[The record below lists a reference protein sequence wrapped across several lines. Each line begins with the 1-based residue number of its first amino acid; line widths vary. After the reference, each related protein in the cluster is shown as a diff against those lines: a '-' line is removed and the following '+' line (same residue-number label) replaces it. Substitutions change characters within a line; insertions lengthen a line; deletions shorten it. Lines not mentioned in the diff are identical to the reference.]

1 MKMKMRCTS
10 ALLAIL
16 IMCFMAFPA
25 FASQTVDDAVAAE
38 FYAHIENG
46 VLSGQSSFDESKEL
60 KDYEKLVAVV
70 ESANNKIEK
79 CVLTAIRSEK
89 DDVDKLL
96 AKVDKIVA
104 YIMRKAEAA
113 GYEVICEYTAYEID
127 GQTVLIDPLR
137 VVNSR

>member
-1 MKMKMRCTS
+1 MLFRS
-10 ALLAIL
+10 
-16 IMCFMAFPA
+16 
-25 FASQTVDDAVAAE
+25 
-38 FYAHIENG
+38 
-46 VLSGQSSFDESKEL
+46 
-60 KDYEKLVAVV
+60 
-70 ESANNKIEK
+70 K

-104 YIMRKAEAA
+104 YIMRKAETA